1 MANTPLYKKLKE
13 KGTSFYAF
21 PGAAEDISV
30 SYQNVNHKMYFSK
43 YVLLNLPKQQTS
55 TTSPKYFDFVNAFK
69 RSSNAQNAS
78 KFNEQIIES
87 LRNYVANQEMVI
99 RESKLNSTK
108 YYYNVNA
115 LETTTEK
122 IFWKW
127 CKKIGLIDFDPAIPD
142 DEYVSTMVG
151 FERRNLNDD
160 EYLPEY
166 LWKEREIVE
175 WNVDSANT
183 TPKLIP
189 NTTNY
194 TITFNGKTNFKV
206 GDFININGSNGTT
219 LIPKTTNFKI
229 DNLATSSSGNHVI
242 TISTSTTNFSS
253 YTLIGATLVYNRLVQ
268 YIGEVTGVSN
278 VQEANRSY
286 TEVHAHIPDHTGAT
300 PDILFRTTY
309 DVNYKPNM
317 QFPIIPSQYQPE
329 ILGAENFQSPIVNSP
344 LNYPGS
350 YFGQFDTVDFTY
362 KTSPGDL
369 IRRVGGYFGVR
380 GDINNV
386 IVDTTD
392 IDGLGITFN
401 TSHYSKMNGFRR
413 ISNFDQFNA
422 LDISGT
428 PPENFEFNAILWYY
442 TVEDNNANSAT
453 NLYGISF
460 LDNPVN
466 NVIVADANIKF
477 PTYKKL
483 VSTNTQDG
491 TSYAFN
497 LNLNYNIAND
507 NVQDAYNPEAINSMF
522 NMGLFNNAMSKLA
535 STNDSFLNIISEN
548 MQIKSD
554 IDNLKGLLYTQN
566 NINGINDKIKN
577 LENLLRLYATNQI
590 VSSETIRV
598 SGLQTNKLSLEN
610 IDPSYR
616 KVDFIYTTAMYSQQ
630 GIIPMNI
637 AVPINKSWLIN
648 IVNNDEVP
656 LKFSNND
663 RLSIVLSRDL
673 DFRQSC
679 EIYISPSD
687 LSTENKK
694 LNIYIDSNIST
705 NSNINNQV
713 LLVGDIDLPIN
724 YNEEMNKYNI
734 SKNWKEFGFNIDFS
748 QKIDID
754 KGPVL
759 NLYLSE
765 DQNIIKNSLSKGDTL
780 VLNNFFVGTQSISDF
795 SGQYKITEV
804 SGQKITLDVS
814 NNIGLVNF
822 STPSTQLPITIHEN
836 STSTYKLSNKPYFSL
851 NKGKKIIVTKVS
863 ESQTLSERYRVEV
876 IDL

>member
-30 SYQNVNHKMYFSK
+30 SYQNTNHKMYFSK
-43 YVLLNLPKQQTS
+43 YVLLNFPKQS
-55 TTSPKYFDFVNAFK
+55 TTSDPKYFDFSTTFK
-69 RSSNAQNAS
+69 TSSNATPTTSFKDA
-78 KFNEQIIES
+78 IVES

-127 CKKIGLIDFDPAIPD
+127 CKKLKLIDFDPAIPD
-142 DEYVSTMVG
+142 DEYVSNMVG

-166 LWKEREIVE
+166 LWKEREIVD
-175 WNVDSANT
+175 WSVDSTKNT
-183 TPKLIP
+183 PTLISG
-189 NTTNY
+189 TSY
-194 TITFNGKTNFKV
+194 KITFNGKTNFKV
-206 GDFININGSNGTT
+206 DDIIFIDGSLNNTNKLT
-219 LIPKTTNFKI
+219 INFKI
-229 DNLATSSSGNHVI
+229 DALVENSDGNHEI
-242 TISTSTTNFSS
+242 TISTNISNFNQ
-253 YTLIGATLVYNRLVQ
+253 YTLTSAKLVYNKLVQ
-268 YIGEVTGVSN
+268 YIGEVNGVSN

-286 TEVHAHIPDHTGAT
+286 TEVHANIPDHTGRT
-300 PDILFRTTY
+300 PDILFRTMY

-317 QFPIIPSQYQPE
+317 EFPILPSQYQPE

-362 KTSPGDL
+362 KTSSGDL
-369 IRRVGGYFGVR
+369 IRRTGGYFGVR

-386 IVDTTD
+386 IVDTSD
-392 IDGLGITFN
+392 IDGLGISFN
-401 TSHYSKMNGFRR
+401 TSHYSKMNGFKK
-413 ISNFDQFNA
+413 ISNFDQFNS
-422 LDISGT
+422 LDINGT
-428 PPENFEFNAILWYY
+428 PPEDFEFNAILWYY
-442 TVEDNNANSAT
+442 TVEDNNGNAAT

-460 LDNPVN
+460 LDNPSN
-466 NVIVADANIKF
+466 NIIDKDYRF

-483 VSTNTQDG
+483 ASTNEQDG
-491 TSYAFN
+491 TSYSFN
-497 LNLNYNIAND
+497 LSLNYNVAND
-507 NVQDAYNPEAINSMF
+507 NPQDVYNPEAINSMF

-548 MQIKSD
+548 IKIKSD
-554 IDNLKGLLYTQN
+554 IEDLKGLLYTQT
-566 NINGINDKIKN
+566 NINTLNDKIRN
-577 LENLLRLYATNQI
+577 LEDLLRLYSTNQI
-590 VSSETIRV
+590 ISSETIRV
-598 SGLQTNKLSLEN
+598 SSQSNRISLDN
-610 IDPSYR
+610 IDPTYR
-616 KVDFIYTTAMYSQQ
+616 KIDYIYTTAMYNQQ
-630 GIIPMNI
+630 GVI
-637 AVPINKSWLIN
+637 PINIPVPVNRSWLIT
-648 IVNNDEVP
+648 IINNDEVP
-656 LKFSNND
+656 LKFANND
-663 RLSIVLSRDL
+663 KLSIVLARDL

-679 EIYISPSD
+679 EIYISTSD

-705 NSNINNQV
+705 NSNMSSQV
-713 LLVGDIDLPIN
+713 LLIGDIDLPIN
-724 YNEEMNKYNI
+724 YNEDMNKYNI
-734 SKNWKEFGFNIDFS
+734 SKNWKEFNFNIDFS
-748 QKIDID
+748 KKIDID

-814 NNIGLVNF
+814 NNVGLVNF
-822 STPSTQLPITIHEN
+822 STPSTLLPITIHDV
-836 STSTYKLSNKPYFSL
+836 STSTYNLSNKPYFSL

-863 ESQTLSERYRVEV
+863 ESQNLSERYRLEV

>member
-1 MANTPLYKKLKE
+1 MANTPIYKKLKE

-30 SYQNVNHKMYFSK
+30 SYQNTNHKMYFSK
-43 YVLLNLPKQQTS
+43 YVLLNLPKQQLSNEPKTFNFDVFNKS
-55 TTSPKYFDFVNAFK
+55 SNATTSPNFK
-69 RSSNAQNAS
+69 DG
-78 KFNEQIIES
+78 IVES
-87 LRNYVANQEMVI
+87 LRNYVANHEMVI

-127 CKKIGLIDFDPAIPD
+127 CKKLKLIDFDPAIPD
-142 DEYVSTMVG
+142 DEYVSNMVG

-166 LWKEREIVE
+166 LWKEREVIE
-175 WNVDSANT
+175 WSVDSTKKN
-183 TPKLIP
+183 PVP
-189 NTTNY
+189 GNGTNY

-206 GDFININGSNGTT
+206 GDVIFINGSLNTT
-219 LIPKTTNFKI
+219 FLTQNFTI
-229 DNLATSSSGNHVI
+229 NSLVENSGGNHVI
-242 TISTSTTNFSS
+242 TITSSISS
-253 YTLIGATLVYNRLVQ
+253 FGNYILTSAKLVYNKLVQ

-286 TEVHAHIPDHTGAT
+286 TEVHANIPDHTGRT
-300 PDILFRTTY
+300 PDILFRTMY

-317 QFPIIPSQYQPE
+317 QFPILPSQYQPE

-344 LNYPGS
+344 LNYPGG

-362 KTSPGDL
+362 KTSTGDL
-369 IRRVGGYFGVR
+369 IRRTGGYFGVR

-386 IVDTTD
+386 IVDTSD
-392 IDGLGITFN
+392 IDGLGISFN
-401 TSHYSKMNGFRR
+401 TSHYSKMNGFKK

-422 LDISGT
+422 LDINGT
-428 PPENFEFNAILWYY
+428 PPEDFDFNAILWYY
-442 TVEDNNANSAT
+442 TVEDNNGNAAT

-460 LDNPVN
+460 LDNPSN
-466 NVIVADANIKF
+466 NVILLDKDVKF

-483 VSTNTQDG
+483 VSTNSQDG

-497 LNLNYNIAND
+497 LSLNYNIAND
-507 NVQDAYNPEAINSMF
+507 NPQDVYNPDAINSMF
-522 NMGLFNNAMSKLA
+522 NMNLFNKAMSRLA

-548 MQIKSD
+548 IQIKSD
-554 IDNLKGLLYTQN
+554 IEDLKGLLYTQT
-566 NINGINDKIKN
+566 NINTLNDKIKN
-577 LENLLRLYATNQI
+577 LEDLLRLYSTNQI
-590 VSSETIRV
+590 ISTETIRV
-598 SGLQTNKLSLEN
+598 SSQSNRISLDN

-616 KVDFIYTTAMYSQQ
+616 KIDYIYTTAMYNQQ
-630 GIIPMNI
+630 GVIPINI
-637 AVPINKSWLIN
+637 PVPVNKSWLIN
-648 IVNNDEVP
+648 IINNDEVP

-663 RLSIVLSRDL
+663 KLSIVLSRDL

-679 EIYISPSD
+679 EIYISTSD

-705 NSNINNQV
+705 NSNMSSQV
-713 LLVGDIDLPIN
+713 LLVGEIDLPIN
-724 YNEEMNKYNI
+724 YNEDMNKYNI
-734 SKNWKEFGFNIDFS
+734 SKNWKEFSFNIDFS

-759 NLYLSE
+759 NIYLSE
-765 DQNIIKNSLSKGDTL
+765 DENIIKNSLSKGDTL
-780 VLNNFFVGTQSISDF
+780 VLNNFFVGTQSVSDF

-804 SGQKITLDVS
+804 NGKKITLDVS
-814 NNIGLVNF
+814 NNVGLVNF
-822 STPSTQLPITIHEN
+822 STPSTLLPITIYDSVN
-836 STSTYKLSNKPYFSL
+836 SIYNLSNKPYFSL

-863 ESQTLSERYRVEV
+863 ESQTLSERYRVEI

>member
-30 SYQNVNHKMYFSK
+30 SYQNTNHKMYFSK
-43 YVLLNLPKQQTS
+43 YVLLNFPKQSTS
-55 TTSPKYFDFVNAFK
+55 DPKYFDFDVFNK
-69 RSSNAQNAS
+69 SSNATPTTS
-78 KFNEQIIES
+78 FKDSIVES
-87 LRNYVANQEMVI
+87 LRNYVANHEMVI

-127 CKKIGLIDFDPAIPD
+127 CKKLKLIDFDPAVPD
-142 DEYVSTMVG
+142 DEYVSNMVG

-166 LWKEREIVE
+166 LWKEREVVD
-175 WNVDSANT
+175 WSVDSTNNNPVAVIGNT
-183 TPKLIP
+183 TF
-189 NTTNY
+189 
-194 TITFNGKTNFKV
+194 TIDFNGKTNFKV
-206 GDFININGSNGTT
+206 GDYININGLNGTLAIPETT
-219 LIPKTTNFKI
+219 LFNIKKLVEITG
-229 DNLATSSSGNHVI
+229 GNHQI
-242 TISTSTTNFSS
+242 TVLPTSNISSFTSYKLSS
-253 YTLIGATLVYNRLVQ
+253 AKLVYNKLVQ
-268 YIGEVTGVSN
+268 YIGEVNGVSN

-286 TEVHAHIPDHTGAT
+286 TEVHVNIPDHAGRT
-300 PDILFRTTY
+300 PDILFRTMY

-317 QFPIIPSQYQPE
+317 QFPILPSQYQPE

-362 KTSPGDL
+362 KTSSGDL
-369 IRRVGGYFGVR
+369 IRRTGGYFGVR

-386 IVDTTD
+386 IVDTSD
-392 IDGLGITFN
+392 IDGLGVSFN
-401 TSHYSKMNGFRR
+401 TSHYSKMNGFKR
-413 ISNFDQFNA
+413 ISNFDQFNS
-422 LDISGT
+422 LDINGT
-428 PPENFEFNAILWYY
+428 PPEDFDFNAILWYY
-442 TVEDNNANSAT
+442 TVEDNNGNAAT

-460 LDNPVN
+460 LDNPSN
-466 NVIVADANIKF
+466 NIIDKDYRF

-483 VSTNTQDG
+483 VSTNQQDG
-491 TSYAFN
+491 TSYSFN
-497 LNLNYNIAND
+497 LSLNYNVAND
-507 NVQDAYNPEAINSMF
+507 NPQDVYNPEAINSMF

-535 STNDSFLNIISEN
+535 STNDSLLNIRTEN
-548 MQIKSD
+548 IKIKSD
-554 IDNLKGLLYTQN
+554 IEDLKGLLYTQT
-566 NINGINDKIKN
+566 NINTLNDKIKN
-577 LENLLRLYATNQI
+577 LEDLLRLYSTNQI
-590 VSSETIRV
+590 ISTETIRV
-598 SGLQTNKLSLEN
+598 SSQSNRISLDN
-610 IDPSYR
+610 IDPTYR
-616 KVDFIYTTAMYSQQ
+616 KIDYIYTTAMYNQQ
-630 GIIPMNI
+630 GVIPINI
-637 AVPINKSWLIN
+637 PVPVNKSWLIT
-648 IVNNDEVP
+648 IINNDEVP

-663 RLSIVLSRDL
+663 KLSIVLSRDL

-679 EIYISPSD
+679 EIHISSSD

-705 NSNINNQV
+705 NSNINSQV

-724 YNEEMNKYNI
+724 YNEDMNKYNI
-734 SKNWKEFGFNIDFS
+734 SKNWKEFNFNIDFS

-765 DQNIIKNSLSKGDTL
+765 DPNIIKNSLSKGDTL

-804 SGQKITLDVS
+804 NGQKITLDVS
-814 NNIGLVNF
+814 NNVGLVNF
-822 STPSTQLPITIHEN
+822 STPSTLLPITIHDV
-836 STSTYKLSNKPYFSL
+836 STLTYNLSNKPYFSL
-851 NKGKKIIVTKVS
+851 NKGKKIIVTKIS
-863 ESQTLSERYRVEV
+863 ESQNLSERYRVEV

>member
-30 SYQNVNHKMYFSK
+30 SYQNTNHKMYFSK
-43 YVLLNLPKQQTS
+43 YVLLNFPKQS
-55 TTSPKYFDFVNAFK
+55 TTSDPKYFDFSTTFK
-69 RSSNAQNAS
+69 TSSNATPTTSFKDA
-78 KFNEQIIES
+78 IVES

-127 CKKIGLIDFDPAIPD
+127 CKKLKLIDFDPAIPD
-142 DEYVSTMVG
+142 DEYVSNMVG

-166 LWKEREIVE
+166 LWKEREIVD
-175 WNVDSANT
+175 WSVDSTKNT
-183 TPKLIP
+183 PTLISG
-189 NTTNY
+189 TSY
-194 TITFNGKTNFKV
+194 KITFNGKTNFKV
-206 GDFININGSNGTT
+206 DDIIFIDGSLNNTNKLT
-219 LIPKTTNFKI
+219 INFKI
-229 DNLATSSSGNHVI
+229 DALVENSDGNHEI
-242 TISTSTTNFSS
+242 TISTNISNFNQ
-253 YTLIGATLVYNRLVQ
+253 YTLTSAKLVYNKLVQ
-268 YIGEVTGVSN
+268 YIGEVNGVSN

-286 TEVHAHIPDHTGAT
+286 TEVHANIPDHTGRT
-300 PDILFRTTY
+300 PDILFRTMY

-317 QFPIIPSQYQPE
+317 EFPILPSQYQPE

-362 KTSPGDL
+362 KTSSGDL
-369 IRRVGGYFGVR
+369 IRRTGGYFGVR

-386 IVDTTD
+386 IVDTSD
-392 IDGLGITFN
+392 IDGLGISFN
-401 TSHYSKMNGFRR
+401 TSHYSKMNGFKK
-413 ISNFDQFNA
+413 ISNFDQFNS
-422 LDISGT
+422 LDINGT
-428 PPENFEFNAILWYY
+428 PPEDFEFNAILWYY
-442 TVEDNNANSAT
+442 TVEDNNGNAAT

-460 LDNPVN
+460 LDNPSN
-466 NVIVADANIKF
+466 NIIDKDYRF

-483 VSTNTQDG
+483 ASTNEQDG
-491 TSYAFN
+491 TSYSFN
-497 LNLNYNIAND
+497 LSLNYNVAND
-507 NVQDAYNPEAINSMF
+507 NPQDVYNPEAINSMF

-548 MQIKSD
+548 IKIKSD
-554 IDNLKGLLYTQN
+554 IEDLKGLLYTQT
-566 NINGINDKIKN
+566 NINTLNDKIRN
-577 LENLLRLYATNQI
+577 LEDLLRLYSTNQI
-590 VSSETIRV
+590 ISSETIRV
-598 SGLQTNKLSLEN
+598 SSQSNRISLDN
-610 IDPSYR
+610 IDPTYR
-616 KVDFIYTTAMYSQQ
+616 KIDYIYTTAMYNQQ
-630 GIIPMNI
+630 GVI
-637 AVPINKSWLIN
+637 PINIPVPVNRSWLIT
-648 IVNNDEVP
+648 IINNDEVP
-656 LKFSNND
+656 LKFANND
-663 RLSIVLSRDL
+663 KLSIVLARDL

-679 EIYISPSD
+679 EIYISTSD

-705 NSNINNQV
+705 NSNMSSQV

-724 YNEEMNKYNI
+724 YNEDMNKYNI
-734 SKNWKEFGFNIDFS
+734 SKNWKEFNFNIDFS
-748 QKIDID
+748 KKIDID

-814 NNIGLVNF
+814 NNVGLVNF
-822 STPSTQLPITIHEN
+822 STPSTLLPITIHDV
-836 STSTYKLSNKPYFSL
+836 STSTYNLSNKPYFSL

-863 ESQTLSERYRVEV
+863 ESQNLSERYRLEV

>member
-1 MANTPLYKKLKE
+1 MTPLYKKLKE
-13 KGTSFYAF
+13 NGTSFYAF

-43 YVLLNLPKQQTS
+43 YVLINLPKQEIPRS
-55 TTSPKYFDFVNAFK
+55 GVSYFDFANFK
-69 RSSNAQNAS
+69 KSSNAQS
-78 KFNEQIIES
+78 STTFGEQIIES
-87 LRNYVANQEMVI
+87 LRNYVANHEMVI

-108 YYYNVNA
+108 YYYNVNS

-127 CKKIGLIDFDPAIPD
+127 CKKLNLIDFDPAIPD
-142 DEYVSTMVG
+142 DEYVSNLTT
-151 FERRNLNDD
+151 FDRRNLNDD

-175 WNVDSANT
+175 WSVNSSNNKPVDITGGKFN
-183 TPKLIP
+183 
-189 NTTNY
+189 
-194 TITFNGKTNFKV
+194 ITFNGKTNFKKD
-206 GDFININGSNGTT
+206 DFIFINGLNGTT
-219 LIPKTTNFKI
+219 KLTSNFQISNLVETN
-229 DNLATSSSGNHVI
+229 GNHVV
-242 TISTSTTNFSS
+242 TISSTIANFSS
-253 YTLIGATLVYNRLVQ
+253 YTLTGAYLVYNRLVQ

-286 TEVHAHIPDHTGAT
+286 TEVHAHIPDHTGMT

-309 DVNYKPNM
+309 DSNYKPSM
-317 QFPIIPSQYQPE
+317 TFPIIPSQYQPE

-362 KTSPGDL
+362 TTSPGDI
-369 IRRVGGYFGVR
+369 IRRVGNYFGVS
-380 GDINNV
+380 GDINN
-386 IVDTTD
+386 IKVDSTGL
-392 IDGLGITFN
+392 DGLGITFN
-401 TSHYSKMNGFRR
+401 TSHYSKMNGFKK

-422 LDISGT
+422 LDISNL
-428 PPENFEFNAILWYY
+428 PPSDFEFNAILWYY
-442 TVEDNNANSAT
+442 TVEDNNGNSAT

-460 LDNPVN
+460 LDNPN
-466 NVIVADANIKF
+466 NSVTDKGSKF

-483 VSTNTQDG
+483 VSTNKQDG

-522 NMGLFNNAMSKLA
+522 SMSLFNQAMSKLA

-548 MQIKSD
+548 IEIKSE
-554 IDNLKGLLYTQN
+554 INNLKGLLYTQN
-566 NINGINDKIKN
+566 NINTINDKIKS
-577 LENLLRLYATNQI
+577 LENLLKLYSTNQI

-598 SGLQTNKLSLEN
+598 FPNTNQLSLEN
-610 IDPSYR
+610 VDPSYR
-616 KVDFIYTTAMYSQQ
+616 KIDSIYTTAMYNQQ
-630 GIIPMNI
+630 GIIPINI

-656 LKFSNND
+656 LKLSNND
-663 RLSIVLSRDL
+663 KLSIVLSRDL

-694 LNIYIDSNIST
+694 LNIYIDSNIAT
-705 NSNINNQV
+705 NNGLTNQV

-724 YNEEMNKYNI
+724 YNEDLNRYNI
-734 SKNWKEFGFNIDFS
+734 SKNWKEFSFTIDFNK
-748 QKIDID
+748 QIDID

-759 NLYLSE
+759 NINLSE
-765 DQNIIKNSLSKGDTL
+765 NENIIKNSLNKGDVL

-795 SGQYKITEV
+795 SGQYKIKSVE
-804 SGQKITLDVS
+804 GQKLTLDVS
-814 NNIGLVNF
+814 NSVGLVNY
-822 STPSTQLPITIHEN
+822 SLPETQLPIILHDVQSSIYN
-836 STSTYKLSNKPYFSL
+836 LANKPYFSL
-851 NKGKKIIVTKVS
+851 NKGKKIIITKVS
-863 ESQTLSERYRVEV
+863 NETTLSERYRVEV

>member
-43 YVLLNLPKQQTS
+43 YVLLNLPKQQTTS
-55 TTSPKYFDFVNAFK
+55 TTSTKYFDFNNFK
-69 RSSNAQNAS
+69 RSSSAQPS
-78 KFNEQIIES
+78 TTFGEQIIES
-87 LRNYVANQEMVI
+87 LRNYVANQEVTI

-108 YYYNVNA
+108 YYYNVNS

-142 DEYVSTMVG
+142 DEYVSNLPS
-151 FERRNLNDD
+151 FDRRNLNDD
-160 EYLPEY
+160 DYLPEY
-166 LWKEREIVE
+166 LWKEREVVE
-175 WNVDSANT
+175 WNVSITNNKPVLVNGT
-183 TPKLIP
+183 T
-189 NTTNY
+189 Y
-194 TITFNGKTNFKV
+194 TITFNGKTNFKI
-206 GDFININGSNGTT
+206 GDFIFINGVNGTT
-219 LIPKTTNFKI
+219 KLTSNFQISNLIET
-229 DNLATSSSGNHVI
+229 SGNHVI
-242 TISTSTTNFSS
+242 TISSTIGSFSS
-253 YTLIGATLVYNRLVQ
+253 YTLTGAYLVYNRLVQ

-309 DVNYKPNM
+309 DSNYKPNM
-317 QFPIIPSQYQPE
+317 TFPIIPSQYQPE
-329 ILGAENFQSPIVNSP
+329 IMGAENFQSPIVNSP

-362 KTSPGDL
+362 TTSPGDI
-369 IRRVGGYFGVR
+369 IRRVGNYFGVF
-380 GDINNV
+380 GDINNLK
-386 IVDTTD
+386 VDSSGL
-392 IDGLGITFN
+392 DGLGITFN
-401 TSHYSKMNGFRR
+401 TGHYSKMNGFKK

-422 LDISGT
+422 LDINNL
-428 PPENFEFNAILWYY
+428 PPLDFEFNAILWYY
-442 TVEDNNANSAT
+442 TVEDNNGNSAT

-460 LDNPVN
+460 LDNPIN
-466 NVIVADANIKF
+466 NVVAVDKGIKF

-483 VSTNTQDG
+483 VSTNSQDG

-507 NVQDAYNPEAINSMF
+507 NVQDTYNPEAINSMF
-522 NMGLFNNAMSKLA
+522 SMNLFNQAMSKLA

-548 MQIKSD
+548 VEIKSE
-554 IDNLKGLLYTQN
+554 INNLKGLLYTQN
-566 NINGINDKIKN
+566 SINSINERIKS
-577 LENLLRLYATNQI
+577 LENLLRLYSTNQI
-590 VSSETIRV
+590 LSSETIRV
-598 SGLQTNKLSLEN
+598 YPNNNQLSLESV
-610 IDPSYR
+610 DPSYR
-616 KVDFIYTTAMYSQQ
+616 KIDFIYTTAMYNQQ
-630 GIIPMNI
+630 GIIPINI
-637 AVPINKSWLIN
+637 AVPVNKSWLIN

-663 RLSIVLSRDL
+663 KLSIVLSRDL

-694 LNIYIDSNIST
+694 LNVYIDANIAI
-705 NSNINNQV
+705 NNGLNNQV

-724 YNEEMNKYNI
+724 YNEDLNRYNI
-734 SKNWKEFGFNIDFS
+734 SKNWKEFSFSIDFNKQIS
-748 QKIDID
+748 ID

-765 DQNIIKNSLSKGDTL
+765 NENIIKNSLNKGDVL

-795 SGQYKITEV
+795 SGQYKIKSV
-804 SGQKITLDVS
+804 AGQMITLDVS
-814 NNIGLVNF
+814 DNVGLVNY
-822 STPSTQLPITIHEN
+822 SLPESQLPIVLHDD
-836 STSTYKLSNKPYFSL
+836 STLTYNLANKPYFSL
-851 NKGKKIIVTKVS
+851 NKGKKIIITKVS
-863 ESQTLSERYRVEV
+863 NDVNLSDRYRVEV

>member
-1 MANTPLYKKLKE
+1 MTPLYKKLKE
-13 KGTSFYAF
+13 NGTSFYAF

-43 YVLLNLPKQQTS
+43 YVLLNLPKQNTS
-55 TTSPKYFDFVNAFK
+55 STPKYFDFANFK
-69 RSSNAQNAS
+69 KSSNAQS
-78 KFNEQIIES
+78 SSTFSEQIIES
-87 LRNYVANQEMVI
+87 LRNYIANHEMVI

-108 YYYNVNA
+108 YYYNVNS

-127 CKKIGLIDFDPAIPD
+127 CKKLNLIDFDPAVPD
-142 DEYVSTMVG
+142 DEYVSNLTT
-151 FERRNLNDD
+151 FDRRNLNDD

-166 LWKEREIVE
+166 LWKEREVIE
-175 WNVDSANT
+175 WSVNSTNNKPVLVNGT
-183 TPKLIP
+183 T
-189 NTTNY
+189 Y
-194 TITFNGKTNFKV
+194 TITFNGKTNFKT
-206 GDFININGSNGTT
+206 GDFIFIKGLNGTT
-219 LIPKTTNFKI
+219 ELTTNFQI
-229 DNLATSSSGNHVI
+229 SILTETNGNHVI
-242 TISTSTTNFSS
+242 TISTSLVNFTQ
-253 YTLIGATLVYNRLVQ
+253 YTLSGAYLIYNRLVQ

-286 TEVHAHIPDHTGAT
+286 TEVHAHIPDHTGMT

-309 DVNYKPNM
+309 DSNYKPSM
-317 QFPIIPSQYQPE
+317 TFPIIPSQYQPE

-362 KTSPGDL
+362 TTSPGDI
-369 IRRVGGYFGVR
+369 IRRVGNYFGVS
-380 GDINNV
+380 GDINNLK
-386 IVDTTD
+386 VDSSGL
-392 IDGLGITFN
+392 DGLGITFN
-401 TSHYSKMNGFRR
+401 TSHYSKMNGFKK

-422 LDISGT
+422 LDISNL
-428 PPENFEFNAILWYY
+428 PPSDFEFNAILWYY
-442 TVEDNNANSAT
+442 TVEDNNGNSAT

-460 LDNPVN
+460 LDNPN
-466 NVIVADANIKF
+466 NSVTDKSFKF

-507 NVQDAYNPEAINSMF
+507 NVQDTYNPEAINSMF
-522 NMGLFNNAMSKLA
+522 SMSLFNQAMSKLA

-548 MQIKSD
+548 IEIKSE
-554 IDNLKGLLYTQN
+554 INNLKGLLYTQN
-566 NINGINDKIKN
+566 NINTINDKIKS
-577 LENLLRLYATNQI
+577 LENLLKLYSTNQI

-598 SGLQTNKLSLEN
+598 FPNTNQLSLEN
-610 IDPSYR
+610 VDPSYR
-616 KVDFIYTTAMYSQQ
+616 KIDFIYTTAMYNQQ
-630 GIIPMNI
+630 GIIPINI

-656 LKFSNND
+656 LKLSNND
-663 RLSIVLSRDL
+663 KLSIVLSRDL

-694 LNIYIDSNIST
+694 LNIYIDSNIAT
-705 NSNINNQV
+705 NNGLTNQV

-724 YNEEMNKYNI
+724 YNEDLNRYNI
-734 SKNWKEFGFNIDFS
+734 SKNWKEFSFNIDFNK
-748 QKIDID
+748 QIDID

-759 NLYLSE
+759 NINLSE
-765 DQNIIKNSLSKGDTL
+765 NENIIKNSLNKGDVL

-795 SGQYKITEV
+795 SGQYKIKSVE
-804 SGQKITLDVS
+804 GQKLTLDVS
-814 NNIGLVNF
+814 NSVGLVNY
-822 STPSTQLPITIHEN
+822 SLPETQLPIILHDVQSSIYN
-836 STSTYKLSNKPYFSL
+836 LANKPYFSL
-851 NKGKKIIVTKVS
+851 NKGKKIIITKVS
-863 ESQTLSERYRVEV
+863 NETNLSERYRVEV

>member
-1 MANTPLYKKLKE
+1 MTPLYKRLKE
-13 KGTSFYAF
+13 NGTSFYAF

-43 YVLLNLPKQQTS
+43 YVLLNLPKQNTRS
-55 TTSPKYFDFVNAFK
+55 TPKYFDFANFK
-69 RSSNAQNAS
+69 RSSNAQS
-78 KFNEQIIES
+78 SSTFSEQIIES
-87 LRNYVANQEMVI
+87 LRNYIANHEMVI

-108 YYYNVNA
+108 YYYNVNS

-127 CKKIGLIDFDPAIPD
+127 CKKLNLIDFDPAVPD
-142 DEYVSTMVG
+142 DEYVSNLTT
-151 FERRNLNDD
+151 FDRRNLNDD

-166 LWKEREIVE
+166 LWKEREVIE
-175 WNVDSANT
+175 WSVNSTNNKPVLVNGT
-183 TPKLIP
+183 T
-189 NTTNY
+189 Y
-194 TITFNGKTNFKV
+194 TITFNGKTNFKT
-206 GDFININGSNGTT
+206 GDFIFIKGLNGTT
-219 LIPKTTNFKI
+219 ELTTNFQI
-229 DNLATSSSGNHVI
+229 SILSETNGNHVI
-242 TISTSTTNFSS
+242 TISTSLVNFTQ
-253 YTLIGATLVYNRLVQ
+253 YTLSGAYLIYNRLVQ

-286 TEVHAHIPDHTGAT
+286 TEVHAHIPDHTGMT

-309 DVNYKPNM
+309 DSNYKPSM
-317 QFPIIPSQYQPE
+317 TFPIIPSQYQPE

-362 KTSPGDL
+362 TTSPGDI
-369 IRRVGGYFGVR
+369 IRRVGNYFGVS
-380 GDINNV
+380 GDINNLK
-386 IVDTTD
+386 VDSSGL
-392 IDGLGITFN
+392 DGLGITFN
-401 TSHYSKMNGFRR
+401 TSHYSKMNGFKK

-422 LDISGT
+422 LDISNL
-428 PPENFEFNAILWYY
+428 PPSDFEFNAILWYY
-442 TVEDNNANSAT
+442 TVEDNNGNSAT

-460 LDNPVN
+460 LDNPN
-466 NVIVADANIKF
+466 NSVTDKSFKF

-507 NVQDAYNPEAINSMF
+507 NVQDTYNPEAINSMF
-522 NMGLFNNAMSKLA
+522 SMSLFNQAMSKLA

-548 MQIKSD
+548 IEIKSE
-554 IDNLKGLLYTQN
+554 INNLKGLLYTQN
-566 NINGINDKIKN
+566 NINTINDKIKS
-577 LENLLRLYATNQI
+577 LENLLKLYSTNQI

-598 SGLQTNKLSLEN
+598 FPNTNQLSLEN
-610 IDPSYR
+610 VDPSYR
-616 KVDFIYTTAMYSQQ
+616 KIDFIYTTAMYNQQ
-630 GIIPMNI
+630 GIIPINI

-656 LKFSNND
+656 LKLSNND
-663 RLSIVLSRDL
+663 KLSIVLSRDL

-694 LNIYIDSNIST
+694 LNIYIDSNIAT
-705 NSNINNQV
+705 NNGLTNQV

-724 YNEEMNKYNI
+724 YNEDLNRYNI
-734 SKNWKEFGFNIDFS
+734 SKNWKEFSFNIDFNK
-748 QKIDID
+748 QIDID

-759 NLYLSE
+759 NINLSE
-765 DQNIIKNSLSKGDTL
+765 NENIIKNSLNKGDVL

-795 SGQYKITEV
+795 SGQYKIKSVE
-804 SGQKITLDVS
+804 GQKLTLDVS
-814 NNIGLVNF
+814 NSVGLVNY
-822 STPSTQLPITIHEN
+822 SLPETQLPIILHDVQSSIYN
-836 STSTYKLSNKPYFSL
+836 LANKPYFSL
-851 NKGKKIIVTKVS
+851 NKGKKIIITKVS
-863 ESQTLSERYRVEV
+863 NGTTLSERYRVEV

>member
-1 MANTPLYKKLKE
+1 MTPLYKKLKE
-13 KGTSFYAF
+13 NGTSFYAF

-43 YVLLNLPKQQTS
+43 YVLINLPKQVTDVRN
-55 TTSPKYFDFVNAFK
+55 PKYFDFINFK
-69 RSSNAQNAS
+69 KSSNAQS
-78 KFNEQIIES
+78 STTFGEQIIES
-87 LRNYVANQEMVI
+87 LRNYVANHEMVI

-108 YYYNVNA
+108 YYYNVNS

-127 CKKIGLIDFDPAIPD
+127 CKKLNLIDFDPAIPD
-142 DEYVSTMVG
+142 DEYVSNLTT
-151 FERRNLNDD
+151 FDRRNLNDD

-175 WNVDSANT
+175 WSVNSSNNKPVDINDG
-183 TPKLIP
+183 KF
-189 NTTNY
+189 N
-194 TITFNGKTNFKV
+194 ITFNGKTNFKKD
-206 GDFININGSNGTT
+206 DFIFINGLNGTT
-219 LIPKTTNFKI
+219 KLTSNFQISNLVETN
-229 DNLATSSSGNHVI
+229 GNHVV
-242 TISTSTTNFSS
+242 TISPTIANFSN
-253 YTLIGATLVYNRLVQ
+253 YTLTGAYLVYNRLVQ

-286 TEVHAHIPDHTGAT
+286 TEVHAHIPDHTGMT

-309 DVNYKPNM
+309 DSNYKPSM
-317 QFPIIPSQYQPE
+317 TFPIIPSQYQPE

-362 KTSPGDL
+362 TTSPGDI
-369 IRRVGGYFGVR
+369 IRRVGNYFGVS
-380 GDINNV
+380 GDINN
-386 IVDTTD
+386 IKVDSTGL
-392 IDGLGITFN
+392 DGLGITFN
-401 TSHYSKMNGFRR
+401 TSHYSKMNGFKK

-422 LDISGT
+422 LDISNL
-428 PPENFEFNAILWYY
+428 PPSDFEFNAILWYY
-442 TVEDNNANSAT
+442 TVEDNNGNSAT

-460 LDNPVN
+460 LDNPN
-466 NVIVADANIKF
+466 NSVTDKGSKF

-483 VSTNTQDG
+483 VSTNKQDG

-522 NMGLFNNAMSKLA
+522 SMSLFNQAMSKLA

-548 MQIKSD
+548 IEIKSE
-554 IDNLKGLLYTQN
+554 INNLKGLLYTQN
-566 NINGINDKIKN
+566 NINTINDKIKS
-577 LENLLRLYATNQI
+577 LENLLKLYSTNQI

-598 SGLQTNKLSLEN
+598 FPNTNQLSLEN
-610 IDPSYR
+610 VDPSYR
-616 KVDFIYTTAMYSQQ
+616 KIDSIYTTAMYNQQ
-630 GIIPMNI
+630 GIIPINI

-656 LKFSNND
+656 LKLSNND
-663 RLSIVLSRDL
+663 KLSIVLSRDL

-694 LNIYIDSNIST
+694 LNIYIDSNIAT
-705 NSNINNQV
+705 NNGLTNQV

-724 YNEEMNKYNI
+724 YNEDVNRYNI
-734 SKNWKEFGFNIDFS
+734 SKNWKEFSFTIDFNK
-748 QKIDID
+748 QIDID

-759 NLYLSE
+759 NINLSE
-765 DQNIIKNSLSKGDTL
+765 NENIIKNSLNKGDVL

-795 SGQYKITEV
+795 SGQYKIKSVE
-804 SGQKITLDVS
+804 GQKLTLDVS
-814 NNIGLVNF
+814 NSVGLVNY
-822 STPSTQLPITIHEN
+822 SLPETQLPIILHDVQSSIYN
-836 STSTYKLSNKPYFSL
+836 LANKPYFSL
-851 NKGKKIIVTKVS
+851 NKGKKIIITKVS
-863 ESQTLSERYRVEV
+863 NETTLSERYRVEV

>member
-30 SYQNVNHKMYFSK
+30 SYQNTNHKMYFSK
-43 YVLLNLPKQQTS
+43 YVLLNFPKQDTR
-55 TTSPKYFDFVNAFK
+55 TNNKYFDFGVFK
-69 RSSNAQNAS
+69 RSTNATNTPSFKDA
-78 KFNEQIIES
+78 IVES
-87 LRNYVANQEMVI
+87 LRNYVANHEMVI

-127 CKKIGLIDFDPAIPD
+127 CKKLRLIDFDPAIPD
-142 DEYVSTMVG
+142 DEYVSNMVG
-151 FERRNLNDD
+151 FERRNINDD

-166 LWKEREIVE
+166 LWKEREV
-175 WNVDSANT
+175 VDWSIDSNNNKPVPVSNT
-183 TPKLIP
+183 S
-189 NTTNY
+189 NY
-194 TITFNGKTNFKV
+194 TITFNGKTNFKL
-206 GDFININGSNGTT
+206 GDVIFINGSLNNTT
-219 LIPKTTNFKI
+219 KLTVNFI
-229 DNLATSSSGNHVI
+229 INSLVENSSGNHVI
-242 TISTSTTNFSS
+242 TITSSITSFKDYVLTSA
-253 YTLIGATLVYNRLVQ
+253 ILVYNKLVQ
-268 YIGEVTGVSN
+268 YIGEVNGVSN

-286 TEVHAHIPDHTGAT
+286 TEVHVNIPDHTGRT
-300 PDILFRTTY
+300 PDILFRTMY

-317 QFPIIPSQYQPE
+317 EFPILPSQYQPE

-362 KTSPGDL
+362 KTSSGDL
-369 IRRVGGYFGVR
+369 IRRTGGYFGVR

-386 IVDTTD
+386 IVDTSD
-392 IDGLGITFN
+392 IDGLGVSFN
-401 TSHYSKMNGFRR
+401 TSHYSKMNGFKR

-422 LDISGT
+422 LDINGT
-428 PPENFEFNAILWYY
+428 PPEDFDFNAILWYY
-442 TVEDNNANSAT
+442 TVEDNNGNAAT

-460 LDNPVN
+460 LDNPSN
-466 NVIVADANIKF
+466 NVISSDKDFKF

-483 VSTNTQDG
+483 VSTNQQDG
-491 TSYAFN
+491 TSYSFN
-497 LNLNYNIAND
+497 LSLNYNVAND
-507 NVQDAYNPEAINSMF
+507 NPQDVYNPEAINSMF

-535 STNDSFLNIISEN
+535 STNDSFLNIITEN
-548 MQIKSD
+548 IKIKSD
-554 IDNLKGLLYTQN
+554 IEDLKGLLYTQT
-566 NINGINDKIKN
+566 NINTLNEKIKN
-577 LENLLRLYATNQI
+577 LENLLKLYSTNQI
-590 VSSETIRV
+590 LSTETIRV
-598 SGLQTNKLSLEN
+598 SSQSNRISLDN
-610 IDPSYR
+610 IDPTYR
-616 KVDFIYTTAMYSQQ
+616 KIDYIYTTAMYNQQ
-630 GIIPMNI
+630 GIIPINI
-637 AVPINKSWLIN
+637 PVPVNKSWLIT
-648 IVNNDEVP
+648 IINNDEVP

-663 RLSIVLSRDL
+663 KLSIVLSRDL

-679 EIYISPSD
+679 EIHISPSD

-705 NSNINNQV
+705 NSNINSQV

-724 YNEEMNKYNI
+724 YNEDMNKYNI
-734 SKNWKEFGFNIDFS
+734 SKNWKEFNFNIDFS
-748 QKIDID
+748 KKIDID

-759 NLYLSE
+759 NIYLSE

-814 NNIGLVNF
+814 NNVGLVNF
-822 STPSTQLPITIHEN
+822 STPSTLLPITIHDV
-836 STSTYKLSNKPYFSL
+836 STSTYNLSNKPYFSL

-863 ESQTLSERYRVEV
+863 ESQNLSERYRLEV